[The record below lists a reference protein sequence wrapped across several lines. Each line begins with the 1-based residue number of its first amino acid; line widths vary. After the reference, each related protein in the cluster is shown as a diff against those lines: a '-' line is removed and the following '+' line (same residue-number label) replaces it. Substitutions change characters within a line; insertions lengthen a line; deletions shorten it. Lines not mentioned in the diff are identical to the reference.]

1 MKLADVCVKK
11 PVFTTMMIGA
21 LLVLG
26 VFSYLEMPVKLFPD
40 IDFPFVVVQTV
51 YPGASAETVE
61 SEVTERIE
69 EVGNQVSGV
78 RSIFAQSRESYSLV
92 VIEFELEV
100 EGATASQDVREKVSG
115 IRAELPDDIEEPT
128 VSQYDPTAEPIISLA
143 LSGQRT
149 PREITRLA
157 EEVIK
162 PRLEP
167 ISGVG
172 RIEIIGGSEREIRLA
187 LDPLAMEAHGIT
199 VDDVRLSVMASN
211 LEIPGGRVEERS
223 QEYLVRMQGRL
234 DRVAQFDSIIVK
246 NVEGVPVYMY
256 EIGAVLDTIVE
267 QRSLAQYNGR
277 PAIGMEVIR
286 QSDANIVETAEG
298 IRRVVSELEEQL
310 PPDVGIEVVEDQSDW
325 INDSIHEIQVNMVF
339 GTALAVIVI
348 LLFLLSVRPTLITG
362 LAIPISIIATF
373 TFMRLL
379 GFSLN
384 LMTLLG
390 LSLAVGILVDDAIV
404 VIENIYRHLDEGKSP
419 IKAAMEGTG
428 QIGLAVIAAT
438 STIVVVFLPVAFM
451 EGIVGRF
458 FYQFGMSVAF
468 AVATSLFVAFTLTPM
483 LSGQMLRRRTDEN
496 GKPIKLEDLRRP
508 KNPIIRFFNYW
519 NVAFEKIKPIYRN
532 SLAWSLQH
540 RFIVLAL
547 ATIAF
552 FGAVGVAT
560 LVGSEF
566 MPESDEGK
574 MAIDLKAPPGTDL
587 DATMDYFQ
595 TADSVLRDNVGDV
608 IEDTYVSIG
617 GSNRPVNEGRLLVL
631 LTDAADRELS
641 AKQYMDSSRTLL
653 KGIAGVKVA
662 VGRGEGE
669 GGGSK
674 PIEVSIR
681 GDDLDELTRLARQV
695 QRIAAQVPGA
705 VDIDNTLQ
713 EGKPELHVVVD
724 RKLADDLG
732 LNLSGVATTIRHL
745 VEGDVVT
752 TFKDNDEEYDVRIQL
767 ADQYRSEADDVGR
780 ILIESEKKVPGK
792 DPFLVPLNRVAE
804 LTKTTAIGEYLR
816 YDRQREVRVNA
827 NVATGAF
834 AGTVGNQIMAEAQE
848 LDMPPGYQITT
859 VGQQEIM
866 GEAFLNIF
874 KALLLSVIF
883 IYLVLASQYES
894 FSDPLSI
901 MVSLPLSIVGAMLG
915 LLAFGSSVSL
925 MSLIGIVMLM
935 GLVTKNAILLIDFV
949 KQERAAGVNRTEAI
963 LQAGPIR
970 LRPILMT
977 SLATVFGMLPLA
989 LELGPG
995 AEFRS
1000 GMARAV
1006 IGGMISSTALTL
1018 IVVPVVYTV
1027 IEDMVGAVGRF
1038 VDSLFGRDR
1047 KQKEQTARSQ
1057 AQV

>member
-1 MKLADVCVKK
+1 MKLSDLCVNK

-78 RSIFAQSRESYSLV
+78 RSIFAQSREGYSLV

-100 EGATASQDVREKVSG
+100 DGATASQDVREKVSG
-115 IRAELPDDIEEPT
+115 IRAELPSDIEEPI
-128 VSQYDPTAEPIISLA
+128 VSQYDPSAEPIVSLA
-143 LSGQRT
+143 LSGRRT
-149 PREITRLA
+149 PREITHLA
-157 EEVIK
+157 EEIIK

-172 RIEIIGGSEREIRLA
+172 RVEIVGGSEREIRLA
-187 LDPLAMEAHGIT
+187 LDPLRMEAHGIT
-199 VDDVRLSVMASN
+199 VDDVRFSVMASN
-211 LEIPGGRVEERS
+211 LEIPGGRVEEKS
-223 QEYLVRMQGRL
+223 QEFLVRMQGRL
-234 DRVAQFDSIIVK
+234 DRVPQFDSIIVK
-246 NVEGVPVYMY
+246 NVQGVPVYMY
-256 EIGAVLDTIVE
+256 DIGTVLDTVVE
-267 QRSLAQYNGR
+267 QRSLARYNGQ
-277 PAIGMEVIR
+277 PAIGIEIIR
-286 QSDANIVETAEG
+286 QSDANIVKTAEG
-298 IRRVVSELEEQL
+298 VRRVVRELSEQL
-310 PPDVGIEVVEDQSDW
+310 PPDVRVEIVEDQSDW

-348 LLFLLSVRPTLITG
+348 LLFLLNWRPTLITG

-373 TFMRLL
+373 TFMRFL
-379 GFSLN
+379 GFSIN

-419 IKAAMEGTG
+419 IKAAKEGTG

-438 STIVVVFLPVAFM
+438 STIIVVFLPVAFM
-451 EGIVGRF
+451 KGIVGRF

-483 LSGQMLRRRTDEN
+483 LSGRMLRRQTDEN
-496 GKPIKLEDLRRP
+496 GKPISLEDLRRP
-508 KNPIIRFFNYW
+508 KNPVIRFLNYW
-519 NVAFEKIKPIYRN
+519 NVAFEKIKPVYRN
-532 SLAWSLQH
+532 WLAWSLRH
-540 RFIVLAL
+540 RFVVLAA
-547 ATIAF
+547 ATVAF
-552 FGAVGVAT
+552 FAALGVAT

-574 MAIDLKAPPGTDL
+574 MTISLKAPPGTDM
-587 DATMDYFQ
+587 DATTGYFER
-595 TADSVLRDNVGDV
+595 AESILRHNIGDV
-608 IEDTYVSIG
+608 IEDTYISIG
-617 GSNRPVNEGRLLVL
+617 GTNRPVNEGRLLVL
-631 LTDAADRELS
+631 LTEADDRPLS
-641 AKQYMDSSRTLL
+641 AKQYMDSSRVLL
-653 KGIAGVKVA
+653 QGIAGIKVA
-662 VGRGEGE
+662 VGRGQGE
-669 GGGSK
+669 GGGEK
-674 PIEVSIR
+674 PIEISIR
-681 GDDLDELTRLARQV
+681 GDDLDELTRLAH
-695 QRIAAQVPGA
+695 RIEKIASEVPGA

-713 EGKPELHVVVD
+713 EGKPELHVAVD

-732 LNLSGVATTIRHL
+732 LDLRGIAVTIRYL
-745 VEGDVVT
+745 IEGDVVT

-767 ADQYRSEADDVGR
+767 ADQYCSNADDVGR
-780 ILIESEKKVPGK
+780 ILIESQKKVPGK

-834 AGTVGNQIMAEAQE
+834 AGTVTNEIMAEVQE
-848 LDMPPGYQITT
+848 LDIPAGYSIGT

-866 GEAFLNIF
+866 KESFQNIF

-894 FSDPLSI
+894 FFDPLSI

-949 KQERAAGVNRTEAI
+949 KQARAAGVNRTEAI
-963 LQAGPIR
+963 LRAGPIR

-977 SLATVFGMLPLA
+977 SFATVFGMLPLA

-1027 IEDMVGAVGRF
+1027 VEDIVNF
-1038 VDSLFGRDR
+1038 VFRRGR
-1047 KQKEQTARSQ
+1047 KQKEQTAETQ
-1057 AQV
+1057 AQA

>member
-1 MKLADVCVKK
+1 
-11 PVFTTMMIGA
+11 MMIGA

-26 VFSYLEMPVKLFPD
+26 LFSYLQMPVKLFPD

-69 EVGNQVSGV
+69 EVANQVSGV
-78 RSIFAQSRESYSLV
+78 RSIFAQSREGYSLV
-92 VIEFELEV
+92 FIEFELEI

-115 IRAELPDDIEEPT
+115 IRADLPDDIEEPI
-128 VSQYDPTAEPIISLA
+128 VSQYDPGAEPIISLA

-149 PREITRLA
+149 PKEITRLA

-162 PRLEP
+162 PRIEP
-167 ISGVG
+167 VSGVG
-172 RIEIIGGSEREIRLA
+172 RAEIIGGSEREIRLA
-187 LDPLAMEAHGIT
+187 LDPLKMEAHGIT
-199 VDDVRLSVMASN
+199 VDDVRYSVMTSN
-211 LEIPGGRVEERS
+211 LEIPGGRIEEQS

-234 DRVAQFDSIIVK
+234 ERVAQFDSIIVK
-246 NVEGVPVYMY
+246 NVQGVPVYMY
-256 EIGAVLDTIVE
+256 EIATVLDTIVE
-267 QRSLAQYNGR
+267 QRSLARYNGES
-277 PAIGMEVIR
+277 AIGIEVVR
-286 QSDANIVETAEG
+286 QSDANVVETAEG
-298 IRRVVSELEEQL
+298 VRQVVRELDEQL
-310 PPDVGIEVVEDQSDW
+310 PPDLNIEIVEDQSDW
-325 INDSIHEIQVNMVF
+325 INDAIHEIQTNMAF

-348 LLFLLSVRPTLITG
+348 LLFLLNWRPTLITG
-362 LAIPISIIATF
+362 LAIPISIVATF
-373 TFMRLL
+373 TFMRFL
-379 GFSLN
+379 GFSIN

-438 STIVVVFLPVAFM
+438 STIIVVFLPVAFM
-451 EGIVGRF
+451 SGIVGRF

-483 LSGQMLRRRTDEN
+483 LSGRMLRRQTDEE
-496 GKPIKLEDLRRP
+496 GRPVSLEDLRRP
-508 KNPIIRFFNYW
+508 KNPLLRILNYW
-519 NVAFEKIKPIYRN
+519 NVAFEKIKPVYRN
-532 SLAWSLQH
+532 WLAWSLRH
-540 RFIVLAL
+540 RFIVLSV
-547 ATIAF
+547 ATVAF
-552 FGAVGVAT
+552 FAALWVAT

-566 MPESDEGK
+566 MPQSDEAK

-587 DATMDYFQ
+587 DATMDYFRS
-595 TADSVLRDNVGDV
+595 AENILRDNIGDV
-608 IEDTYVSIG
+608 IEDTYISVG
-617 GSNRPVNEGRLLVL
+617 GANRPVNEGRLLVL
-631 LTDAADRELS
+631 LTDAAERELS
-641 AKQYMDSSRTLL
+641 ANQYMDSSRALL

-662 VGRGEGE
+662 IGSGEGE
-669 GGGSK
+669 GGGEK
-674 PIEVSIR
+674 PIEISIR
-681 GDDLDELTRLARQV
+681 GDDLDELARLAHKV
-695 QRIAAQVPGA
+695 ERIASEVPGA

-713 EGKPELHVVVD
+713 EGKPELHIDVD

-732 LNLSGVATTIRHL
+732 LDLSGIATTIRHL
-745 VEGDVVT
+745 VEGDVVS
-752 TFKDNDEEYDVRIQL
+752 TFKDEDEEYDIRIQL
-767 ADQYRSEADDVGR
+767 AEQYRQEADDVGR
-780 ILIESEKKVPGK
+780 LLIESQKKVPGH

-804 LTKTTAIGEYLR
+804 LNKTTAIGEYLR

-834 AGTVGNQIMAEAQE
+834 AGTVANQIMTEAEK
-848 LDMPPGYQITT
+848 LDLPPGYKITT

-866 GEAFLNIF
+866 EESFQNIF
-874 KALLLSVIF
+874 QALLLSVIF

-894 FSDPLSI
+894 FHDPLSI

-949 KQERAAGVNRTEAI
+949 KQARASGVNRTEAI

-977 SLATVFGMLPLA
+977 SFATVFGMLPLA

-1027 IEDMVGAVGRF
+1027 VEDFVNFIFRRGRK
-1038 VDSLFGRDR
+1038 D
-1047 KQKEQTARSQ
+1047 KEQTAETQ
-1057 AQV
+1057 TQV